1 MKKIFSILLTLIA
14 ALGVFSCQTEK
25 DADGSQYLAG
35 PALEIVSKEVV
46 FAPQGGSGSI
56 VINTR
61 ETLSASADRSWA
73 TVTVAGNRVTVTVD
87 RNESL
92 ESRYATI
99 KLAAGGATAEVQA
112 QQFGINSAHAWDDTY
127 TFPYGGGELDLP
139 YGENGTVWV
148 DVSETNWISALVDEE
163 NHLIHFT
170 VAKSIYNYERV
181 GHVTVTIGD
190 DYTRE
195 LTFIQQ
201 KNPAGLNPGEEEP
214 VEFTV
219 QPAWTPKYIQPTD
232 PNAPVSTVG
241 VDVAEGQSG
250 GRYFIQ
256 VVPQAD
262 FNAAGADEQIF
273 LNRNAATWAAASP
286 RLFRATSTL
295 EIDKLENG
303 SYRVYAI
310 GVNNDNEVNHTYA
323 VATFNVTKVLSP
335 YEKFLGT
342 WSIQRGTFDDVW
354 TIVEKEPGK
363 SYTITGLEGGSQA
376 FLGEYEITA
385 EFDSSDNSFSIKTH
399 PNLGQYTFTNSGE
412 SHTVTMRLTGLVTY
426 NGTPNVTVG
435 GNYTVC
441 KVAITG
447 DGEFTVTAGP
457 DLSLQGAGGTFPLTG
472 MNLNGLESSSAWTFD
487 NGTPYNFPFKA
498 TQLTQGSGS
507 DPGDDPG
514 DDPGNDAYTKWLG
527 TWNVGSGRTVTI
539 APEEQGKSYRVT
551 DSGFG
556 GFEYVTLLDSSTGEM
571 LFCTQLV
578 DEYDIDEY
586 YFIGVDGNSL
596 RYGDEDKDFLLAR
609 GVLSANGSSMTISPV
624 KYMSDGQEVQA
635 SAVTILDYQTE
646 DGNGYDQGWYGLNG
660 IDDLTLPATL
670 TKASSSAL
678 SVARTNYY
686 DMNLNRFVPAARAA
700 APTKSRRI
708 R

>member
-35 PALEIVSKEVV
+35 PALEIISKEVV

-61 ETLSASADRSWA
+61 ETVSASADRSWA
-73 TVTVAGNRVTVTVD
+73 VVTVTGNRVTITVD

-99 KLAAGGATAEVQA
+99 KLAAGGASAEVTA
-112 QQFGINSAHAWDDTY
+112 QQFGINSAYAWDDTY
-127 TFPYGGGELDLP
+127 TFPYGGGTLDLP
-139 YGENGTVWV
+139 YGESGTVWV
-148 DVSETNWISALVDEE
+148 DVSETNWITAQVDEE

-232 PNAPVSTVG
+232 PKDPMSTVG

-256 VVPQAD
+256 VVTQAD

-273 LNRNAATWAAASP
+273 LNRNAATWAATSP
-286 RLFRATSTL
+286 RLFRASSTL
-295 EIDKLENG
+295 EIDKLQNG

-310 GVNNDNEVNHTYA
+310 GVNNDNKVNYTYA

-342 WSIQRGTFDDVW
+342 WSYDRGGIEDIW
-354 TIVEKEPGK
+354 TITEKVPNQ
-363 SYTITGLEGGSQA
+363 SYNVTGIDGNTV
-376 FLGEYEITA
+376 ITA
-385 EFDSSDNSFSIKTH
+385 EAVFNAADGTMTLSAQS
-399 PNLGQYTFTNSGE
+399 NLGENTVNTDAGE
-412 SHTVTMRLTGLVTY
+412 VTGQAGIYGRILY
-426 NGTPNVTVG
+426 NGTEYYVTGSYPIFIATPNADASEATLAPQAVSTNVGDFDIIGFSLYTIVGQSAYAAVTKG
-435 GNYTVC
+435 
-441 KVAITG
+441 
-447 DGEFTVTAGP
+447 
-457 DLSLQGAGGTFPLTG
+457 SLP
-472 MNLNGLESSSAWTFD
+472 
-487 NGTPYNFPFKA
+487 A
-498 TQLTQGSGS
+498 TIKHLTQGSGS

-514 DDPGNDAYTKWLG
+514 DNPGDDPGSDAYSKWIG
-527 TWNVGSGRTVTI
+527 TWNAGSGRTITI
-539 APEEQGKSYRVT
+539 APNEQGKSYLVT

-556 GFEYVTLLDSSTGEM
+556 GFEYVTLLDGSTGEM
-571 LFCTQLV
+571 LFRTQMV

-586 YFIGVDGNSL
+586 YFIGIDGNSL
-596 RYGDEDKDFLLAR
+596 RYGDEDQDYLLAR

-670 TKASSSAL
+670 TKASSSSL
-678 SVARTNYY
+678 SVARANYY
-686 DMNLNRFVPAARAA
+686 DMNLNRFVHATRTA
-700 APTKSRRI
+700 APTKSRKI
-708 R
+708 Q

>member
-35 PALEIVSKEVV
+35 PALEIISKEVV

-61 ETLSASADRSWA
+61 ETVSASADRSWA
-73 TVTVAGNRVTVTVD
+73 VVTVAGNRVTITVD

-99 KLAAGGATAEVQA
+99 KLAAGGASAEVTA
-112 QQFGINSAHAWDDTY
+112 QQFGINSAYAWDDTY
-127 TFPYGGGELDLP
+127 TFPYGGGTLDLP
-139 YGENGTVWV
+139 YGESGTVWV
-148 DVSETNWISALVDEE
+148 DVSETNWITAQVDEE

-181 GHVTVTIGD
+181 AHVTVTIGD

-232 PNAPVSTVG
+232 PKDPMSTVG

-256 VVPQAD
+256 VVTQAD

-286 RLFRATSTL
+286 RLFRASSTL
-295 EIDKLENG
+295 EIDKLQNG

-310 GVNNDNEVNHTYA
+310 GVNNDNKVNYTYA

-342 WSIQRGTFDDVW
+342 WSYDRGGIEDIW
-354 TIVEKEPGK
+354 TITEKVPNQ
-363 SYTITGLEGGSQA
+363 SYNVTGIDGNTV
-376 FLGEYEITA
+376 ITA
-385 EFDSSDNSFSIKTH
+385 EAVFNAADGTMTLSAQS
-399 PNLGQYTFTNSGE
+399 NLGENTVNTDAGE
-412 SHTVTMRLTGLVTY
+412 VTGQAGIYGRILY
-426 NGTPNVTVG
+426 NGTEYYVTGSYPIFIATPNADASEATLAPQAVNTSV
-435 GNYTVC
+435 
-441 KVAITG
+441 
-447 DGEFTVTAGP
+447 GEFDIIGFSLYTIVGQSAYAAVTKG
-457 DLSLQGAGGTFPLTG
+457 SLP
-472 MNLNGLESSSAWTFD
+472 
-487 NGTPYNFPFKA
+487 A
-498 TQLTQGSGS
+498 TIKHLTQGSGS

-514 DDPGNDAYTKWLG
+514 DNPGDDPGSDAYSKWIG
-527 TWNVGSGRTVTI
+527 TWNAGSGRTITI
-539 APEEQGKSYRVT
+539 APNEQGKSYLVT

-556 GFEYVTLLDSSTGEM
+556 GFEYVTLLDGSTGEM
-571 LFCTQLV
+571 LFRTQMV

-586 YFIGVDGNSL
+586 YFIGIDGNSL
-596 RYGDEDKDFLLAR
+596 RYGDEDQDYLLAR

-670 TKASSSAL
+670 TKASSSSL
-678 SVARTNYY
+678 SVARANYY
-686 DMNLNRFVPAARAA
+686 DMNLNRFVHATRTA
-700 APTKSRRI
+700 APTKSRKI
-708 R
+708 Q

>member
-35 PALEIVSKEVV
+35 PALEIISKEVV

-61 ETLSASADRSWA
+61 ETVSASADRSWA
-73 TVTVAGNRVTVTVD
+73 VVTVAGNRVTITVD

-99 KLAAGGATAEVQA
+99 KLAAGGASAEVTA
-112 QQFGINSAHAWDDTY
+112 QQFGINSAYAWDDTY
-127 TFPYGGGELDLP
+127 TFPYGGGTLDLP
-139 YGENGTVWV
+139 YGESGTVWV
-148 DVSETNWISALVDEE
+148 DVSETNWITAQVDEE

-232 PNAPVSTVG
+232 PKDPMSTVG

-256 VVPQAD
+256 VVNQAD

-286 RLFRATSTL
+286 RLFRASSTL
-295 EIDKLENG
+295 EIDKLQNG

-310 GVNNDNEVNHTYA
+310 GVNNDNKVNYTYA

-342 WSIQRGTFDDVW
+342 WSYDRGGIEDIW
-354 TIVEKEPGK
+354 TITEKVPNQ
-363 SYTITGLEGGSQA
+363 SYNVTGIDGNTV
-376 FLGEYEITA
+376 ITA
-385 EFDSSDNSFSIKTH
+385 EAVFNAADGTMTLSAQS
-399 PNLGQYTFTNSGE
+399 NLGENTVNTDAGE
-412 SHTVTMRLTGLVTY
+412 VTGQAGIYGRILY
-426 NGTPNVTVG
+426 NGTEYYVTGSYPIFIATPNADASEATLAPQAVSTNVGDFDIIGFSLYTIVGQSAYAAVTKG
-435 GNYTVC
+435 
-441 KVAITG
+441 
-447 DGEFTVTAGP
+447 
-457 DLSLQGAGGTFPLTG
+457 SLP
-472 MNLNGLESSSAWTFD
+472 
-487 NGTPYNFPFKA
+487 A
-498 TQLTQGSGS
+498 TIKHLTQGSGS

-514 DDPGNDAYTKWLG
+514 DNPGDDPGSDAYSKWIG
-527 TWNVGSGRTVTI
+527 TWNAGSGRTITI
-539 APEEQGKSYRVT
+539 APNEQGKSYLVT

-556 GFEYVTLLDSSTGEM
+556 GFEYVTLLDGSTGEM
-571 LFCTQLV
+571 LFRTQMV

-586 YFIGVDGNSL
+586 YFIGIDGNSL
-596 RYGDEDKDFLLAR
+596 RYGDEDQDYLLAR

-670 TKASSSAL
+670 TKASSSSL
-678 SVARTNYY
+678 SVARANYY
-686 DMNLNRFVPAARAA
+686 DMNLNRFVHATRTA
-700 APTKSRRI
+700 APTKSRKI
-708 R
+708 Q

>member
-1 MKKIFSILLTLIA
+1 MKKIFSIFLTLTA
-14 ALGVFSCQTEK
+14 ALAVFSCQTEK

-61 ETLSASADRSWA
+61 ETVSASADRSWA

-99 KLAAGGATAEVQA
+99 KLAAGGATAEVTA

-148 DVSETNWISALVDEE
+148 DVSETNWVSAQVDEE

-181 GHVTVTIGD
+181 GHVTVTIGE
-190 DYTRE
+190 DYVRE

-201 KNPAGLNPGEEEP
+201 PNPAGLNPGEQEP

-219 QPAWTPKYIQPTD
+219 QPVWTPKYIQPSD
-232 PNAPVSTVG
+232 PNDPVSTVG

-256 VVPQAD
+256 VVSQAD

-273 LNRNAATWAAASP
+273 LNRNAAAWAAASP
-286 RLFRATSTL
+286 RLFRASSTM
-295 EIDKLENG
+295 EIEKLDIG

-310 GVNNDNEVNHTYA
+310 GVNNDNEVNYTYA

-342 WSIQRGTFDDVW
+342 WSYNRGGEEDIW
-354 TIVEKEPGK
+354 TITEKVPNQ
-363 SYTITGLEGGSQA
+363 SYNITG
-376 FLGEYEITA
+376 I
-385 EFDSSDNSFSIKTH
+385 D
-399 PNLGQYTFTNSGE
+399 
-412 SHTVTMRLTGLVTY
+412 
-426 NGTPNVTVG
+426 
-435 GNYTVC
+435 GNT
-441 KVAITG
+441 
-447 DGEFTVTAGP
+447 TVTAEAVFNADGTMTLRAQANLGENTVNTDAGQVTGDAAIYGRILYNGSEYYVSGTYP
-457 DLSLQGAGGTFPLTG
+457 IFIATLNADASEAALAPQTVSTNVGDFDLIGFSLYTIVGQ
-472 MNLNGLESSSAWTFD
+472 SAYAVITK
-487 NGTPYNFPFKA
+487 GSLPA
-498 TQLTQGSGS
+498 TIKHLTQGSGT

-514 DDPGNDAYTKWLG
+514 DNPDPGTGAYGKWIG
-527 TWNVGSGRTVTI
+527 TWTIGADSFTLSQKVANSSYVMNGFGDFDVEVGFDPSTGGIRFFGQQLDEDDDYTYVFAGLDDADYFETGDANNGNLLATASLSSDGKTASIVTHEYDAVYSGQTWHEVIVQVTI
-539 APEEQGKSYRVT
+539 WGLPT
-551 DSGFG
+551 DPNDQ
-556 GFEYVTLLDSSTGEM
+556 YVYTFNNIPKVDIPSTM
-571 LFCTQLV
+571 
-578 DEYDIDEY
+578 
-586 YFIGVDGNSL
+586 
-596 RYGDEDKDFLLAR
+596 
-609 GVLSANGSSMTISPV
+609 
-624 KYMSDGQEVQA
+624 
-635 SAVTILDYQTE
+635 
-646 DGNGYDQGWYGLNG
+646 
-660 IDDLTLPATL
+660 
-670 TKASSSAL
+670 TKASGASVTAVRSAGYDL
-678 SVARTNYY
+678 S
-686 DMNLNRFVPAARAA
+686 LNAFFPITTTYVDGPAVPYKR
-700 APTKSRRI
+700 K
-708 R
+708 

>member
-1 MKKIFSILLTLIA
+1 MKRIFSILLTLIA

-35 PALEIVSKEVV
+35 PALEIISKEVV

-61 ETLSASADRSWA
+61 ETVSASADRSWA
-73 TVTVAGNRVTVTVD
+73 VVTVAGNRVTVTVD

-99 KLAAGGATAEVQA
+99 KLAAGGASAEVTA

-127 TFPYGGGELDLP
+127 TFPFGGGELDLP

-148 DVSETNWISALVDEE
+148 YVSETNWITAQVDEE

-232 PNAPVSTVG
+232 PKDPMSTVG

-256 VVPQAD
+256 VVNQAD

-286 RLFRATSTL
+286 RLFRASSTL
-295 EIDKLENG
+295 EIDKLQNG

-342 WSIQRGTFDDVW
+342 WSYDRGGIEDIW
-354 TIVEKEPGK
+354 TITEKVPNQ
-363 SYTITGLEGGSQA
+363 SYNVTGIDGNTV
-376 FLGEYEITA
+376 ITA
-385 EFDSSDNSFSIKTH
+385 EAVFNAADGTMTLSAQS
-399 PNLGQYTFTNSGE
+399 NLGENTVNTDAGE
-412 SHTVTMRLTGLVTY
+412 VTGQAGIYGRILY
-426 NGTPNVTVG
+426 NGTEYYVTGSYPIFIATPNADASEATLAPQAVSTNVGDFDIIGFSLYTIVGQSAYAAVTKG
-435 GNYTVC
+435 
-441 KVAITG
+441 
-447 DGEFTVTAGP
+447 
-457 DLSLQGAGGTFPLTG
+457 SLP
-472 MNLNGLESSSAWTFD
+472 
-487 NGTPYNFPFKA
+487 A
-498 TQLTQGSGS
+498 TIKHLTQGSGS

-514 DDPGNDAYTKWLG
+514 DNPGDDPGSDAYSKWIG
-527 TWNVGSGRTVTI
+527 TWNAGSGRTITI
-539 APEEQGKSYRVT
+539 APNEQGKSYLVT

-571 LFCTQLV
+571 LFRTQMV

-586 YFIGVDGNSL
+586 YFIGIDGNSL
-596 RYGDEDKDFLLAR
+596 RYGDEDQDYLLAR
-609 GVLSANGSSMTISPV
+609 GALSANGSSMTISPV

-635 SAVTILDYQTE
+635 STVTILDYQTE

-670 TKASSSAL
+670 TKASSSSL
-678 SVARTNYY
+678 SVARANYY
-686 DMNLNRFVPAARAA
+686 DMNLNRFVHATRAA
-700 APTKSRRI
+700 APTKSRKI
-708 R
+708 Q

>member
-35 PALEIVSKEVV
+35 PALEIISKEVV

-61 ETLSASADRSWA
+61 ETVSASADRSWA
-73 TVTVAGNRVTVTVD
+73 VVTVTGNRVTITVD

-99 KLAAGGATAEVQA
+99 KLAAGGASAEVTA
-112 QQFGINSAHAWDDTY
+112 QQFGINSAYAWDDTY
-127 TFPYGGGELDLP
+127 TFPYGGGTLDLP
-139 YGENGTVWV
+139 YGESGTVWV
-148 DVSETNWISALVDEE
+148 DVSETNWITAQVDEE

-232 PNAPVSTVG
+232 PKDPMSTVG

-256 VVPQAD
+256 VVTQAD

-273 LNRNAATWAAASP
+273 LNRNAATWAATSP
-286 RLFRATSTL
+286 RLFRASSTL
-295 EIDKLENG
+295 EIDKLQNG

-310 GVNNDNEVNHTYA
+310 GVNNDNKVNYTYA

-342 WSIQRGTFDDVW
+342 WSYDRGGIEDIW
-354 TIVEKEPGK
+354 TITEKVPNQ
-363 SYTITGLEGGSQA
+363 SYNVTGIDGNTV
-376 FLGEYEITA
+376 ITA
-385 EFDSSDNSFSIKTH
+385 EAVFNAADGTMTLSAQS
-399 PNLGQYTFTNSGE
+399 NLGENTVNTDAGE
-412 SHTVTMRLTGLVTY
+412 VTGQAGIYGRILY
-426 NGTPNVTVG
+426 NGTEYYVTGSYPIFSATPNADASEATLAPQAVSTNVGDFDIIGFSLYTIVGQSAYAAVTKG
-435 GNYTVC
+435 
-441 KVAITG
+441 
-447 DGEFTVTAGP
+447 
-457 DLSLQGAGGTFPLTG
+457 SLP
-472 MNLNGLESSSAWTFD
+472 
-487 NGTPYNFPFKA
+487 A
-498 TQLTQGSGS
+498 TIKHLTQGSGS

-514 DDPGNDAYTKWLG
+514 DNPGDDPGSDAYSKWIG
-527 TWNVGSGRTVTI
+527 TWNAGSGRTITI
-539 APEEQGKSYRVT
+539 APNEQGKSYLVT

-556 GFEYVTLLDSSTGEM
+556 GFEYVTLLDGSTGEM
-571 LFCTQLV
+571 LFRTQMV

-586 YFIGVDGNSL
+586 YFIGIDGNSL
-596 RYGDEDKDFLLAR
+596 RYGDEDQDYLLAR

-670 TKASSSAL
+670 TKASSSSL
-678 SVARTNYY
+678 SVARANYY
-686 DMNLNRFVPAARAA
+686 DMNLNRFVHATRTA
-700 APTKSRRI
+700 APTKSRKI
-708 R
+708 Q

>member
-35 PALEIVSKEVV
+35 PALEIISKEVV

-61 ETLSASADRSWA
+61 ETVSASADRSWA
-73 TVTVAGNRVTVTVD
+73 VVTVAGNRVTITVD

-127 TFPYGGGELDLP
+127 TFPYGGGTLDLP
-139 YGENGTVWV
+139 YGESGTVWV
-148 DVSETNWISALVDEE
+148 DVSETNWITAQVDEE

-181 GHVTVTIGD
+181 AHVTVTIGD

-232 PNAPVSTVG
+232 PKDPMSTVG

-256 VVPQAD
+256 VVTQAD

-286 RLFRATSTL
+286 RLFRASSTL
-295 EIDKLENG
+295 EIDKLQNG

-310 GVNNDNEVNHTYA
+310 GVNNDNKVNYTYA

-342 WSIQRGTFDDVW
+342 WSYDRGGIEDIW
-354 TIVEKEPGK
+354 TITEKVPNQ
-363 SYTITGLEGGSQA
+363 SYNVTGIDGNTV
-376 FLGEYEITA
+376 ITA
-385 EFDSSDNSFSIKTH
+385 EAVFNAADGTMTLSAQS
-399 PNLGQYTFTNSGE
+399 NLGENTVNTDAGEVTGQAASEATLAPQAVSTNVGDFDIIGFSLYTIVGQSAYAA
-412 SHTVTMRLTGLVTY
+412 VTKG
-426 NGTPNVTVG
+426 
-435 GNYTVC
+435 
-441 KVAITG
+441 
-447 DGEFTVTAGP
+447 
-457 DLSLQGAGGTFPLTG
+457 SLP
-472 MNLNGLESSSAWTFD
+472 
-487 NGTPYNFPFKA
+487 A
-498 TQLTQGSGS
+498 TIKHLTQGSGS

-514 DDPGNDAYTKWLG
+514 DNPGDDPGSDAYSKWIG
-527 TWNVGSGRTVTI
+527 TWNAGSGRTITI
-539 APEEQGKSYRVT
+539 APNEQGKSYLVT

-556 GFEYVTLLDSSTGEM
+556 GFEYVTLLDGSTGEM
-571 LFCTQLV
+571 LFRTQMV

-586 YFIGVDGNSL
+586 YFIGIDGNSL
-596 RYGDEDKDFLLAR
+596 RYGDEDQDYLLAR

-670 TKASSSAL
+670 TKASSSSL
-678 SVARTNYY
+678 SVARANYY

-708 R
+708 Q

>member
-1 MKKIFSILLTLIA
+1 MKRIFSILLTLIA

-35 PALEIVSKEVV
+35 PALEIISKEVV

-61 ETLSASADRSWA
+61 ETVSASADRSWA
-73 TVTVAGNRVTVTVD
+73 VVTVAGNRVTITVD

-99 KLAAGGATAEVQA
+99 KLAAGGASAEVTA
-112 QQFGINSAHAWDDTY
+112 QQFGINSAYAWDDTY
-127 TFPYGGGELDLP
+127 TFPYGGGTLDLP
-139 YGENGTVWV
+139 YGESGTVWV
-148 DVSETNWISALVDEE
+148 DVSETNWITAQVDEE

-181 GHVTVTIGD
+181 AHVTVTIGD

-232 PNAPVSTVG
+232 PKDPMSTVG

-256 VVPQAD
+256 VVTQAD

-286 RLFRATSTL
+286 RLFRASSTL
-295 EIDKLENG
+295 EIDKLQNG

-310 GVNNDNEVNHTYA
+310 GVNNDNKVNYTYA

-342 WSIQRGTFDDVW
+342 WSYDRGGIEDIW
-354 TIVEKEPGK
+354 TITEKVPNQ
-363 SYTITGLEGGSQA
+363 SYNVTGIDGNTV
-376 FLGEYEITA
+376 ITA
-385 EFDSSDNSFSIKTH
+385 EAVFNAADGTMTLSAQS
-399 PNLGQYTFTNSGE
+399 NLGENTVNTDAGE
-412 SHTVTMRLTGLVTY
+412 VTGQAGIYGRILY
-426 NGTPNVTVG
+426 NGTEYYVTGSYPIFIATPNADASEATLAPQAVSTNVGDFDIIGFSLYTIVGQSAYAAVTKG
-435 GNYTVC
+435 
-441 KVAITG
+441 
-447 DGEFTVTAGP
+447 
-457 DLSLQGAGGTFPLTG
+457 SLP
-472 MNLNGLESSSAWTFD
+472 
-487 NGTPYNFPFKA
+487 A
-498 TQLTQGSGS
+498 TIKHLTQGSGS

-514 DDPGNDAYTKWLG
+514 DNPGDDPGSDAYSKWIG
-527 TWNVGSGRTVTI
+527 TWNAGSGRTITI
-539 APEEQGKSYRVT
+539 APGEQGKSYLVT

-586 YFIGVDGNSL
+586 YFIGIDGNSL
-596 RYGDEDKDFLLAR
+596 RYGDEDQDYLLAR

-624 KYMSDGQEVQA
+624 KYMSDGKEVQA

-670 TKASSSAL
+670 TKASSSSL
-678 SVARTNYY
+678 SVARANYY
-686 DMNLNRFVPAARAA
+686 DMNLNRFVHATRAA
-700 APTKSRRI
+700 APTKSRKI
-708 R
+708 Q

>member
-35 PALEIVSKEVV
+35 PALEIISKEVV

-61 ETLSASADRSWA
+61 ETVSASADRSWA
-73 TVTVAGNRVTVTVD
+73 VVTVAGNRVTITVD

-99 KLAAGGATAEVQA
+99 KLAAGGASAEVTA
-112 QQFGINSAHAWDDTY
+112 QQFGINSAYAWDDTY
-127 TFPYGGGELDLP
+127 TFPYGGGTLDLP
-139 YGENGTVWV
+139 YGESGTVWV
-148 DVSETNWISALVDEE
+148 DVSETNWITAQVDEE

-232 PNAPVSTVG
+232 PKDPMSTVG

-256 VVPQAD
+256 VVTQAD

-286 RLFRATSTL
+286 RLFRASSTL
-295 EIDKLENG
+295 EIDKLQNG

-310 GVNNDNEVNHTYA
+310 GVNNDNKVNYTYA

-342 WSIQRGTFDDVW
+342 WSYDRGGIEDIW
-354 TIVEKEPGK
+354 TITEKVPNQ
-363 SYTITGLEGGSQA
+363 SYNVTGIDGNTV
-376 FLGEYEITA
+376 ITA
-385 EFDSSDNSFSIKTH
+385 EAVFNAADGTMTLSAQS
-399 PNLGQYTFTNSGE
+399 NLGENTVNTDAGE
-412 SHTVTMRLTGLVTY
+412 VTGQAGIYGRILY
-426 NGTPNVTVG
+426 NGTEYYVTGSYPIFIATPNADASEATLAPQAVSTNVGDFDIIGFSLYTIVGQSAYAAVTKG
-435 GNYTVC
+435 
-441 KVAITG
+441 
-447 DGEFTVTAGP
+447 
-457 DLSLQGAGGTFPLTG
+457 SLP
-472 MNLNGLESSSAWTFD
+472 
-487 NGTPYNFPFKA
+487 A
-498 TQLTQGSGS
+498 TIKHLTQGSGS

-514 DDPGNDAYTKWLG
+514 DNPGDDPGSDAYSKWIG
-527 TWNVGSGRTVTI
+527 TWNAGSGRTITI
-539 APEEQGKSYRVT
+539 APNEQGKSYLVT

-571 LFCTQLV
+571 LFCTQMV

-586 YFIGVDGNSL
+586 YFIGIDGNSL
-596 RYGDEDKDFLLAR
+596 RYGDEDQDYLLAR

-670 TKASSSAL
+670 TKASSSSL
-678 SVARTNYY
+678 SVARANYY
-686 DMNLNRFVPAARAA
+686 DMNLNRFVHATRTA
-700 APTKSRRI
+700 APTKSRKI
-708 R
+708 Q

>member
-127 TFPYGGGELDLP
+127 TFPFGGGELDLP

-286 RLFRATSTL
+286 RLFRASSTL
-295 EIDKLENG
+295 EIDKLQNG

-310 GVNNDNEVNHTYA
+310 GVNNDNKVNYTYA

-342 WSIQRGTFDDVW
+342 WSYDRGGIEDIW
-354 TIVEKEPGK
+354 TITEKVPNQ
-363 SYTITGLEGGSQA
+363 SYNVTGIDGNTV
-376 FLGEYEITA
+376 ITA
-385 EFDSSDNSFSIKTH
+385 EAVFNAADGTMTLSAQS
-399 PNLGQYTFTNSGE
+399 NLGENTVNTDAGE
-412 SHTVTMRLTGLVTY
+412 VTGQAGIYGRILY
-426 NGTPNVTVG
+426 NGTEYYVTGSYPIFIATPNADASEATLAPQAVSTNVGDFDIIGFSLYTIVGQSAYAAVTKG
-435 GNYTVC
+435 
-441 KVAITG
+441 
-447 DGEFTVTAGP
+447 
-457 DLSLQGAGGTFPLTG
+457 SLP
-472 MNLNGLESSSAWTFD
+472 
-487 NGTPYNFPFKA
+487 A
-498 TQLTQGSGS
+498 TIKHLTQGSGS

-514 DDPGNDAYTKWLG
+514 DNPGDDPGSDAYSKWIG
-527 TWNVGSGRTVTI
+527 TWNAGSGRTITI
-539 APEEQGKSYRVT
+539 APNEQGKSYLVT

-556 GFEYVTLLDSSTGEM
+556 GFEYVTLLDGSTGEM
-571 LFCTQLV
+571 LFRTQMV

-586 YFIGVDGNSL
+586 YFIGIDGNSL
-596 RYGDEDKDFLLAR
+596 RYGDEDQDYLLAR

-670 TKASSSAL
+670 TKASSSSL
-678 SVARTNYY
+678 SVARANYY
-686 DMNLNRFVPAARAA
+686 DMNLNRFVHATRTA
-700 APTKSRRI
+700 APTKSRKI
-708 R
+708 Q

>member
-35 PALEIVSKEVV
+35 PALEIISKEVV

-61 ETLSASADRSWA
+61 ETVSASADRSWA
-73 TVTVAGNRVTVTVD
+73 VVTVTGNRVTITVD

-99 KLAAGGATAEVQA
+99 KLAAGGASAEVTA
-112 QQFGINSAHAWDDTY
+112 QQFGINSAYAWDDTY
-127 TFPYGGGELDLP
+127 TFPYGGGTLDLP
-139 YGENGTVWV
+139 YGESGTVWV
-148 DVSETNWISALVDEE
+148 DVSETNWITAQVDEE

-214 VEFTV
+214 VVFTV

-232 PNAPVSTVG
+232 PKDPMSTVG

-256 VVPQAD
+256 VVTQAD

-273 LNRNAATWAAASP
+273 LNRNAATWAATSP
-286 RLFRATSTL
+286 RLFRASSTL
-295 EIDKLENG
+295 EIDKLQNG

-310 GVNNDNEVNHTYA
+310 GVNNDNKVNYTYA

-342 WSIQRGTFDDVW
+342 WSYDRGGIEDIW
-354 TIVEKEPGK
+354 TITEKVPNQ
-363 SYTITGLEGGSQA
+363 SYNVTGIDGNTV
-376 FLGEYEITA
+376 ITA
-385 EFDSSDNSFSIKTH
+385 EAVFNAADGTMTLSAQS
-399 PNLGQYTFTNSGE
+399 NLGENTVNTDAGE
-412 SHTVTMRLTGLVTY
+412 VTGQAGIYGRILY
-426 NGTPNVTVG
+426 NGTEYYVTGSYPIFIATPNADASEATLAPQAVSTNVGDFDIIGFSLYTIVGQSAYAAVTKG
-435 GNYTVC
+435 
-441 KVAITG
+441 
-447 DGEFTVTAGP
+447 
-457 DLSLQGAGGTFPLTG
+457 SLP
-472 MNLNGLESSSAWTFD
+472 
-487 NGTPYNFPFKA
+487 A
-498 TQLTQGSGS
+498 TIKHLTQGSGS

-514 DDPGNDAYTKWLG
+514 DNPGDDPGSDAYSKWIG
-527 TWNVGSGRTVTI
+527 TWNAGSGRTITI
-539 APEEQGKSYRVT
+539 APNEQGKSYLVT

-556 GFEYVTLLDSSTGEM
+556 GFEYVTLLDGSTGEM
-571 LFCTQLV
+571 LFRTQMV

-586 YFIGVDGNSL
+586 YFIGIDGNSL
-596 RYGDEDKDFLLAR
+596 RYGDEDQDYLLAR

-670 TKASSSAL
+670 TKASSSSL
-678 SVARTNYY
+678 SVARANYY
-686 DMNLNRFVPAARAA
+686 DMNLNRFVHATRTA
-700 APTKSRRI
+700 APTKSRKI
-708 R
+708 Q

>member
-35 PALEIVSKEVV
+35 PALEIISKEVV

-61 ETLSASADRSWA
+61 ETVSASADRSWA
-73 TVTVAGNRVTVTVD
+73 VVTVAGNRVTITVD

-99 KLAAGGATAEVQA
+99 KLAAGGASAEVTA
-112 QQFGINSAHAWDDTY
+112 QQFGINSAYAWDDTY
-127 TFPYGGGELDLP
+127 TFPYGGGTLDLP
-139 YGENGTVWV
+139 YGESGTVWV
-148 DVSETNWISALVDEE
+148 DVSETNWITAQVDEE

-181 GHVTVTIGD
+181 GHVTVTVGD

-232 PNAPVSTVG
+232 PKDPMSTVG

-256 VVPQAD
+256 VVTQAD
-262 FNAAGADEQIF
+262 FNATGADEQIF

-286 RLFRATSTL
+286 RLFRASSTL
-295 EIDKLENG
+295 EIDKLQNG

-310 GVNNDNEVNHTYA
+310 GVNNDNKVNYTYA

-342 WSIQRGTFDDVW
+342 WSYDRGGIEDIW
-354 TIVEKEPGK
+354 TITEKVPNQ
-363 SYTITGLEGGSQA
+363 SYNVTGIDGNTV
-376 FLGEYEITA
+376 ITA
-385 EFDSSDNSFSIKTH
+385 EAVFNAADGTMTLSAQS
-399 PNLGQYTFTNSGE
+399 NLGENTVNTDAGE
-412 SHTVTMRLTGLVTY
+412 VTGQAGIYGRILY
-426 NGTPNVTVG
+426 NGTEYYVTGSYPIFIATPNADASEATLAPQAVSTNVGDFDIIGFSLYTIVGQSAYAAVTKG
-435 GNYTVC
+435 
-441 KVAITG
+441 
-447 DGEFTVTAGP
+447 
-457 DLSLQGAGGTFPLTG
+457 SLP
-472 MNLNGLESSSAWTFD
+472 
-487 NGTPYNFPFKA
+487 A
-498 TQLTQGSGS
+498 TIKHLTQGSGS

-514 DDPGNDAYTKWLG
+514 DNPGDDPGSDAYSKWIG
-527 TWNVGSGRTVTI
+527 TWNAGSGRTITI
-539 APEEQGKSYRVT
+539 APNEQGKSYLVT

-556 GFEYVTLLDSSTGEM
+556 GFEYVTLLDGSTGEM
-571 LFCTQLV
+571 LFRTQMV

-586 YFIGVDGNSL
+586 YFIGIDGNSL
-596 RYGDEDKDFLLAR
+596 RYGDEDQDYLLAR

-670 TKASSSAL
+670 TKASSSSL
-678 SVARTNYY
+678 SVARANYY
-686 DMNLNRFVPAARAA
+686 DMNLNRFVHATRTA
-700 APTKSRRI
+700 APTKSRKI
-708 R
+708 Q

>member
-1 MKKIFSILLTLIA
+1 MKRIFSILLTLIA

-35 PALEIVSKEVV
+35 PALEIISKEVV

-61 ETLSASADRSWA
+61 ETVSASADRSWA
-73 TVTVAGNRVTVTVD
+73 VVTVAGNRVTITVD

-99 KLAAGGATAEVQA
+99 KLAAGGASAEVTA
-112 QQFGINSAHAWDDTY
+112 QQFGINSAYAWDDTY
-127 TFPYGGGELDLP
+127 TFPYGGGTLDLP
-139 YGENGTVWV
+139 YGESGTVWV
-148 DVSETNWISALVDEE
+148 DVSETNWITAQVDEE

-181 GHVTVTIGD
+181 AHVTVTIGD

-232 PNAPVSTVG
+232 PKDPMSTVG

-256 VVPQAD
+256 VVTQAD

-286 RLFRATSTL
+286 RLFRASSTL
-295 EIDKLENG
+295 EIDKLQNG

-310 GVNNDNEVNHTYA
+310 GVNNDNKVNYTYA

-342 WSIQRGTFDDVW
+342 WSYDRGGIEDIW
-354 TIVEKEPGK
+354 TITEKVPNQ
-363 SYTITGLEGGSQA
+363 SYNVTGIDGNTV
-376 FLGEYEITA
+376 ITA
-385 EFDSSDNSFSIKTH
+385 EAVFNAADGTMTLSAQS
-399 PNLGQYTFTNSGE
+399 NLGENTVNTDAGE
-412 SHTVTMRLTGLVTY
+412 VTGQAGIYGRILY
-426 NGTPNVTVG
+426 NGTEYYVTGSYPIFIATPNADASEATLAPQAVSTNVGDFDIIGFSLYTIVGQSAYAAVTKG
-435 GNYTVC
+435 
-441 KVAITG
+441 
-447 DGEFTVTAGP
+447 
-457 DLSLQGAGGTFPLTG
+457 SLP
-472 MNLNGLESSSAWTFD
+472 
-487 NGTPYNFPFKA
+487 A
-498 TQLTQGSGS
+498 TIKHLTQGSGS

-514 DDPGNDAYTKWLG
+514 DNPGDDPGSDAYSKWIG
-527 TWNVGSGRTVTI
+527 TWNAGSGRTITI
-539 APEEQGKSYRVT
+539 APNEQGKSYLVT

-556 GFEYVTLLDSSTGEM
+556 GFEYVTLLDGSTGEM
-571 LFCTQLV
+571 LFRTQMV

-586 YFIGVDGNSL
+586 YFIGIDGNSL
-596 RYGDEDKDFLLAR
+596 RYGDEDQDYLLAR

-670 TKASSSAL
+670 TKASSSSL
-678 SVARTNYY
+678 SVARANYY
-686 DMNLNRFVPAARAA
+686 DMNLNRFVHATRTA
-700 APTKSRRI
+700 APTKSRKI
-708 R
+708 Q

>member
-1 MKKIFSILLTLIA
+1 MKRIFSILLTLIA

-35 PALEIVSKEVV
+35 PALEIISKEVV

-61 ETLSASADRSWA
+61 ETVSASADRSWA
-73 TVTVAGNRVTVTVD
+73 VVTVAGNRVTITVD

-99 KLAAGGATAEVQA
+99 KLAAGGASAEVTA
-112 QQFGINSAHAWDDTY
+112 QQFGINSAYAWDDTY
-127 TFPYGGGELDLP
+127 TFPYGGGTLDLP
-139 YGENGTVWV
+139 YGESGTVWV
-148 DVSETNWISALVDEE
+148 DVSETNWITAQVDEE

-181 GHVTVTIGD
+181 AHVTVTIGD

-232 PNAPVSTVG
+232 PKDPMSTVG

-256 VVPQAD
+256 VVNQAD

-286 RLFRATSTL
+286 RLFRASSTL
-295 EIDKLENG
+295 EIDKLQNG

-310 GVNNDNEVNHTYA
+310 GVNNDNKVNYTYA

-342 WSIQRGTFDDVW
+342 WSYDRGGIEDIW
-354 TIVEKEPGK
+354 TITEKVPNQ
-363 SYTITGLEGGSQA
+363 SYNVTGIDGNTV
-376 FLGEYEITA
+376 ITA
-385 EFDSSDNSFSIKTH
+385 EAVFNAADGTMTLSAQS
-399 PNLGQYTFTNSGE
+399 NLGENTVNTDAGE
-412 SHTVTMRLTGLVTY
+412 VTGQAGIYGRILY
-426 NGTPNVTVG
+426 NGTEYYVTGSYPIFIATPNADASEATLAPQAVSTNVGDFDIIGFSLYTIVGQSAYAAVTKG
-435 GNYTVC
+435 
-441 KVAITG
+441 
-447 DGEFTVTAGP
+447 
-457 DLSLQGAGGTFPLTG
+457 SLP
-472 MNLNGLESSSAWTFD
+472 
-487 NGTPYNFPFKA
+487 A
-498 TQLTQGSGS
+498 TIKHLTQGSGS

-514 DDPGNDAYTKWLG
+514 DNPGDDPGSDAYSKWIG
-527 TWNVGSGRTVTI
+527 TWNAGSGRTITI
-539 APEEQGKSYRVT
+539 APNEQGKSYLVT

-556 GFEYVTLLDSSTGEM
+556 GFEYVTLLDGSTGEM
-571 LFCTQLV
+571 LFRTQMV

-586 YFIGVDGNSL
+586 YFIGIDGNSL
-596 RYGDEDKDFLLAR
+596 RYGDEDQDYLLAR

-670 TKASSSAL
+670 TKASSSSL
-678 SVARTNYY
+678 SVARANYY
-686 DMNLNRFVPAARAA
+686 DMNLNRFVHATRTA
-700 APTKSRRI
+700 APTKSRKI
-708 R
+708 Q

>member
-1 MKKIFSILLTLIA
+1 MKRIFSILLTLIA

-35 PALEIVSKEVV
+35 PALEIISKEVV

-61 ETLSASADRSWA
+61 ETVSASADRSWA
-73 TVTVAGNRVTVTVD
+73 VVTVAGNRVTVTVD

-99 KLAAGGATAEVQA
+99 KLAAGGASAEVTA

-127 TFPYGGGELDLP
+127 TFPYGGGTLDLP
-139 YGENGTVWV
+139 YGESGTVWV
-148 DVSETNWISALVDEE
+148 DVSETNWITAQVDEE

-232 PNAPVSTVG
+232 PKDPMSTVG

-256 VVPQAD
+256 VVNQAD

-286 RLFRATSTL
+286 RLFRASSTL
-295 EIDKLENG
+295 EIDKLQNG

-342 WSIQRGTFDDVW
+342 WSYDRGGIEDIW
-354 TIVEKEPGK
+354 TITEKVPNQ
-363 SYTITGLEGGSQA
+363 SYNVTGIDGNTV
-376 FLGEYEITA
+376 ITA
-385 EFDSSDNSFSIKTH
+385 EAVFNAADGTMTLSAQS
-399 PNLGQYTFTNSGE
+399 NLGENTVNTDAGE
-412 SHTVTMRLTGLVTY
+412 VTGQAGIYGRILY
-426 NGTPNVTVG
+426 NGTEYYVTGSYPIFIATPNADASEATLAPQAVSTNVGDFDIIGFSLYTIVGQSAYAAVTKG
-435 GNYTVC
+435 
-441 KVAITG
+441 
-447 DGEFTVTAGP
+447 
-457 DLSLQGAGGTFPLTG
+457 SLP
-472 MNLNGLESSSAWTFD
+472 
-487 NGTPYNFPFKA
+487 A
-498 TQLTQGSGS
+498 TIKHLTQGSGS

-514 DDPGNDAYTKWLG
+514 DNPGDDPGSDAYSKWIG
-527 TWNVGSGRTVTI
+527 TWNAGSGRTITI
-539 APEEQGKSYRVT
+539 APNEQGKSYLVT

-571 LFCTQLV
+571 LFRTQMV

-586 YFIGVDGNSL
+586 YFIGIDGNSL
-596 RYGDEDKDFLLAR
+596 RYGDEDQDYLLAR
-609 GVLSANGSSMTISPV
+609 GALSANGSSMTISPV

-635 SAVTILDYQTE
+635 STVTILDYQTE

-670 TKASSSAL
+670 TKASSSSL
-678 SVARTNYY
+678 SVARANYY
-686 DMNLNRFVPAARAA
+686 DMNLNRFVHATRAA
-700 APTKSRRI
+700 APTKSRKI
-708 R
+708 Q

>member
-35 PALEIVSKEVV
+35 PALEIISKEVV

-61 ETLSASADRSWA
+61 ETVAASADRSWA
-73 TVTVAGNRVTVTVD
+73 VVTVAGNRVTITVD

-99 KLAAGGATAEVQA
+99 KLAAGGASAEVTA
-112 QQFGINSAHAWDDTY
+112 QQFGINSAYAWDDTY
-127 TFPYGGGELDLP
+127 TFPYGGGTLDLP
-139 YGENGTVWV
+139 YGESGTVWV
-148 DVSETNWISALVDEE
+148 DVSETNWITAQVDEE

-232 PNAPVSTVG
+232 PKDPMSTVG

-256 VVPQAD
+256 VVNQAD

-286 RLFRATSTL
+286 RLFRASSTL
-295 EIDKLENG
+295 EIDKLQNG

-310 GVNNDNEVNHTYA
+310 GVNNDNKVNYTYA

-342 WSIQRGTFDDVW
+342 WSYDRGGIEDIW
-354 TIVEKEPGK
+354 TITEKVPNQ
-363 SYTITGLEGGSQA
+363 SYNVTGIDGNTV
-376 FLGEYEITA
+376 ITA
-385 EFDSSDNSFSIKTH
+385 EAVFNAADGTMTLSAQS
-399 PNLGQYTFTNSGE
+399 NLGENTVNTDAGE
-412 SHTVTMRLTGLVTY
+412 VTGQAGIYGRILY
-426 NGTPNVTVG
+426 NGTEYYVTGSYPIFIATPNADASEATLAPQAVSTNVGDFDIIGFSLYTIVGQSAYAAVTKG
-435 GNYTVC
+435 
-441 KVAITG
+441 
-447 DGEFTVTAGP
+447 
-457 DLSLQGAGGTFPLTG
+457 SLP
-472 MNLNGLESSSAWTFD
+472 
-487 NGTPYNFPFKA
+487 A
-498 TQLTQGSGS
+498 TIKHLTQGSGS

-514 DDPGNDAYTKWLG
+514 DNPGDDPGSDAYSKWIG
-527 TWNVGSGRTVTI
+527 TWNAGSGRTITI
-539 APEEQGKSYRVT
+539 APNEQGKSYLVT

-609 GVLSANGSSMTISPV
+609 GVLSANGSSITISPV

-670 TKASSSAL
+670 TKASSSSL
-678 SVARTNYY
+678 SVARANYY

-708 R
+708 Q

>member
-1 MKKIFSILLTLIA
+1 MKRIFSILLTLIA

-35 PALEIVSKEVV
+35 PALEIISKEVV

-61 ETLSASADRSWA
+61 ETVSASADRSWA
-73 TVTVAGNRVTVTVD
+73 VVTVAGNRVTVTVD

-99 KLAAGGATAEVQA
+99 KLAAGGASAEVTA

-127 TFPYGGGELDLP
+127 TFPFGGGELDLP

-148 DVSETNWISALVDEE
+148 DVSETNWITAQVDEE

-232 PNAPVSTVG
+232 PKDPMSTVG

-256 VVPQAD
+256 VVNQAD

-286 RLFRATSTL
+286 RLFRASSTL
-295 EIDKLENG
+295 EIDKLQNG

-342 WSIQRGTFDDVW
+342 WSYDRGGIEDIW
-354 TIVEKEPGK
+354 TITEKVPNQ
-363 SYTITGLEGGSQA
+363 SYNVTGIDGNTV
-376 FLGEYEITA
+376 ITA
-385 EFDSSDNSFSIKTH
+385 EAVFNAADGTMTLSAQS
-399 PNLGQYTFTNSGE
+399 NLGENTVNTDAGE
-412 SHTVTMRLTGLVTY
+412 VTGQAGIYGRILY
-426 NGTPNVTVG
+426 NGTEYYVTGSYPIFIATPNADASEATLAPQAVSTNVGDFDIIGFSLYTIVGQSAYAAVTKG
-435 GNYTVC
+435 
-441 KVAITG
+441 
-447 DGEFTVTAGP
+447 
-457 DLSLQGAGGTFPLTG
+457 SLP
-472 MNLNGLESSSAWTFD
+472 
-487 NGTPYNFPFKA
+487 A
-498 TQLTQGSGS
+498 TIKHLTQGSGS

-514 DDPGNDAYTKWLG
+514 DNPGDDPGSDAYSKWIG
-527 TWNVGSGRTVTI
+527 TWNAGSGRTITI
-539 APEEQGKSYRVT
+539 APNEQGKSYLVT

-571 LFCTQLV
+571 LFRTQMV

-586 YFIGVDGNSL
+586 YFIGIDGNSL
-596 RYGDEDKDFLLAR
+596 RYGDEDQDYLLAR
-609 GVLSANGSSMTISPV
+609 GALSANGSSMTISPV

-635 SAVTILDYQTE
+635 STVTILDYQTE

-670 TKASSSAL
+670 TKASSSSL
-678 SVARTNYY
+678 SVARANYY
-686 DMNLNRFVPAARAA
+686 DMNLNRFVHATRAA
-700 APTKSRRI
+700 APTKSRKI
-708 R
+708 Q

>member
-35 PALEIVSKEVV
+35 PALEIISKEVV

-61 ETLSASADRSWA
+61 ETVSASADRSWA
-73 TVTVAGNRVTVTVD
+73 VVTVAGNRVTITVD

-99 KLAAGGATAEVQA
+99 KLAAGGASAEVTA
-112 QQFGINSAHAWDDTY
+112 QQFGINSAYAWDDTY
-127 TFPYGGGELDLP
+127 TFPYGGGTLDLP
-139 YGENGTVWV
+139 YGESGTVWV
-148 DVSETNWISALVDEE
+148 DVSETNWITAQVDEE

-232 PNAPVSTVG
+232 PKDPMSTVG

-256 VVPQAD
+256 VVTQAD

-286 RLFRATSTL
+286 RLFRASSTL
-295 EIDKLENG
+295 EIDKLQNG

-310 GVNNDNEVNHTYA
+310 GVNNDNKVNYTYA

-342 WSIQRGTFDDVW
+342 WSYDRGGIEDIW
-354 TIVEKEPGK
+354 TITEKVPNQ
-363 SYTITGLEGGSQA
+363 SYNVTGIDGNTV
-376 FLGEYEITA
+376 ITA
-385 EFDSSDNSFSIKTH
+385 EAVFNAADGTMTLSAQS
-399 PNLGQYTFTNSGE
+399 NLGENTVNTDAGE
-412 SHTVTMRLTGLVTY
+412 VTGQAGIYGRILY
-426 NGTPNVTVG
+426 NGTEYYVTGSYPIFIATPNADASEATLAPQAVSTNVGDFDIIGFSLYTIVGQSAYAAVTKG
-435 GNYTVC
+435 
-441 KVAITG
+441 
-447 DGEFTVTAGP
+447 
-457 DLSLQGAGGTFPLTG
+457 SLP
-472 MNLNGLESSSAWTFD
+472 
-487 NGTPYNFPFKA
+487 A
-498 TQLTQGSGS
+498 TIKHLTQGSGS

-514 DDPGNDAYTKWLG
+514 DNPGDDPGSDAYSKWIG
-527 TWNVGSGRTVTI
+527 TWNAGSGRTITI
-539 APEEQGKSYRVT
+539 APNEQGKSYLVT

-556 GFEYVTLLDSSTGEM
+556 GFEYVTLLDGSTGEM
-571 LFCTQLV
+571 LFRTQMV

-586 YFIGVDGNSL
+586 YFIGIDGNSL
-596 RYGDEDKDFLLAR
+596 RYGDEDQDYLLAR

-670 TKASSSAL
+670 TKASSSSL
-678 SVARTNYY
+678 SVARANYY
-686 DMNLNRFVPAARAA
+686 DMNLNRFVHATRTA
-700 APTKSRRI
+700 APTKSRKI
-708 R
+708 Q

>member
-35 PALEIVSKEVV
+35 PALEIISKEVV

-61 ETLSASADRSWA
+61 ETVSASADRSWA
-73 TVTVAGNRVTVTVD
+73 VVTVTGNRVTITVD

-99 KLAAGGATAEVQA
+99 KLAAGGASAEVTA
-112 QQFGINSAHAWDDTY
+112 QQFGINSAYAWDDTY
-127 TFPYGGGELDLP
+127 TFPYGGGTLDLP
-139 YGENGTVWV
+139 YGESGTVWV
-148 DVSETNWISALVDEE
+148 DVSETNWITAQVDEE

-232 PNAPVSTVG
+232 PKDPMSTVG

-256 VVPQAD
+256 VVTQAD

-273 LNRNAATWAAASP
+273 LNRNAATWAATSP
-286 RLFRATSTL
+286 RLFRASSTL
-295 EIDKLENG
+295 EIDKLQNG

-310 GVNNDNEVNHTYA
+310 GVNNDNKVNYTYA

-342 WSIQRGTFDDVW
+342 WSYDRGGIEDIW
-354 TIVEKEPGK
+354 TITEKVPNQ
-363 SYTITGLEGGSQA
+363 SYNVTGIDGNTV
-376 FLGEYEITA
+376 ITA
-385 EFDSSDNSFSIKTH
+385 EAVFNAADGTMTLSAQS
-399 PNLGQYTFTNSGE
+399 NLGENTVNTDAGE
-412 SHTVTMRLTGLVTY
+412 VTGQAGIYGRILY
-426 NGTPNVTVG
+426 NGTEYYVTGSYPIFIATPNADASEATLAPQAVSTNVGDFDIIGFSLYTIVGQSAYAAVTKG
-435 GNYTVC
+435 
-441 KVAITG
+441 
-447 DGEFTVTAGP
+447 
-457 DLSLQGAGGTFPLTG
+457 SLP
-472 MNLNGLESSSAWTFD
+472 
-487 NGTPYNFPFKA
+487 A
-498 TQLTQGSGS
+498 TIKHLTQGSGS

-514 DDPGNDAYTKWLG
+514 DNPGDDPGSDAYSKWIG
-527 TWNVGSGRTVTI
+527 TWNAGSGRTITI
-539 APEEQGKSYRVT
+539 APNEQGKSYLVT

-556 GFEYVTLLDSSTGEM
+556 GFEYVTLLDGSTGEM
-571 LFCTQLV
+571 LFRTQMV

-586 YFIGVDGNSL
+586 YFIGIDGNSL
-596 RYGDEDKDFLLAR
+596 RYGDEDQDYLLAR

-670 TKASSSAL
+670 TKASSSSL
-678 SVARTNYY
+678 SVARANYY

-708 R
+708 Q

>member
-1 MKKIFSILLTLIA
+1 MWLKARA
-14 ALGVFSCQTEK
+14 AAATSSRSFPRPTS
-25 DADGSQYLAG
+25 
-35 PALEIVSKEVV
+35 
-46 FAPQGGSGSI
+46 
-56 VINTR
+56 TR
-61 ETLSASADRSWA
+61 
-73 TVTVAGNRVTVTVD
+73 
-87 RNESL
+87 
-92 ESRYATI
+92 
-99 KLAAGGATAEVQA
+99 
-112 QQFGINSAHAWDDTY
+112 
-127 TFPYGGGELDLP
+127 P
-139 YGENGTVWV
+139 
-148 DVSETNWISALVDEE
+148 
-163 NHLIHFT
+163 
-170 VAKSIYNYERV
+170 
-181 GHVTVTIGD
+181 
-190 DYTRE
+190 
-195 LTFIQQ
+195 
-201 KNPAGLNPGEEEP
+201 
-214 VEFTV
+214 
-219 QPAWTPKYIQPTD
+219 
-232 PNAPVSTVG
+232 
-241 VDVAEGQSG
+241 
-250 GRYFIQ
+250 
-256 VVPQAD
+256 VPQAD

-310 GVNNDNEVNHTYA
+310 GVDNDNKVNHTYA

-539 APEEQGKSYRVT
+539 APEEQGKSYLVT

-596 RYGDEDKDFLLAR
+596 RYGDEGQDYLLAR

-646 DGNGYDQGWYGLNG
+646 DGNGYDQGWYGLTG
-660 IDDLTLPATL
+660 IEDLTLPATL

>member
-35 PALEIVSKEVV
+35 PALEIISKEVV

-61 ETLSASADRSWA
+61 ETVSASADRSWA
-73 TVTVAGNRVTVTVD
+73 VVTVTGNRVTITVD

-99 KLAAGGATAEVQA
+99 KLAAGGASAEVTA
-112 QQFGINSAHAWDDTY
+112 QQFGINSAYAWDDTY
-127 TFPYGGGELDLP
+127 TFPYGGGTLDLP
-139 YGENGTVWV
+139 YGESGTVWV
-148 DVSETNWISALVDEE
+148 DVSETNWITAQVDEE

-232 PNAPVSTVG
+232 PKDPMSTVG

-256 VVPQAD
+256 VVTQAD

-286 RLFRATSTL
+286 RLFRASSTL
-295 EIDKLENG
+295 EIDKLQNG

-310 GVNNDNEVNHTYA
+310 GVNNDNKVNYTYA

-342 WSIQRGTFDDVW
+342 WSYDRGGIEDIW
-354 TIVEKEPGK
+354 TITEKVPNQ
-363 SYTITGLEGGSQA
+363 SYNVTGIDGNTV
-376 FLGEYEITA
+376 ITA
-385 EFDSSDNSFSIKTH
+385 EAVFNAADGTMTLSAQS
-399 PNLGQYTFTNSGE
+399 NLGENTVNTDAGE
-412 SHTVTMRLTGLVTY
+412 VTGQAGIYGRILY
-426 NGTPNVTVG
+426 NGTEYYVTGSYPIFIATPNADASEATLAPQAVSTNVGDFDIIGFSLYTIVGQSAYAAVTKG
-435 GNYTVC
+435 
-441 KVAITG
+441 
-447 DGEFTVTAGP
+447 
-457 DLSLQGAGGTFPLTG
+457 SLP
-472 MNLNGLESSSAWTFD
+472 
-487 NGTPYNFPFKA
+487 A
-498 TQLTQGSGS
+498 TIKHLTQGSGS

-514 DDPGNDAYTKWLG
+514 DNPGDDPGSDAYSKWIG
-527 TWNVGSGRTVTI
+527 TWNAGSGRTITI
-539 APEEQGKSYRVT
+539 APNEQGKSYLVT

-556 GFEYVTLLDSSTGEM
+556 GFEYVTLLDGSTGEM
-571 LFCTQLV
+571 LFRTQMV

-586 YFIGVDGNSL
+586 YFIGIDGNSL
-596 RYGDEDKDFLLAR
+596 RYGDEDQDYLLAR

-670 TKASSSAL
+670 TKASSSSL
-678 SVARTNYY
+678 SVARANYY
-686 DMNLNRFVPAARAA
+686 DMNLNRFVHATRTA
-700 APTKSRRI
+700 APTKSRKI
-708 R
+708 Q

>member
-35 PALEIVSKEVV
+35 PALEIISKEVV

-61 ETLSASADRSWA
+61 ETVSASADRSWA
-73 TVTVAGNRVTVTVD
+73 VVTVAGNRVTITVD

-99 KLAAGGATAEVQA
+99 KLAAGGASAEVTA
-112 QQFGINSAHAWDDTY
+112 QQFGINSAYAWDDTY
-127 TFPYGGGELDLP
+127 TFPYGGGTLDLP
-139 YGENGTVWV
+139 YGESGTVWV
-148 DVSETNWISALVDEE
+148 DVSETNWITAQVDEE

-232 PNAPVSTVG
+232 PKDPMSTVG
-241 VDVAEGQSG
+241 VDVAAGQSG

-256 VVPQAD
+256 VVNQAD

-286 RLFRATSTL
+286 RLFRASSTL
-295 EIDKLENG
+295 EIDKLQNG

-310 GVNNDNEVNHTYA
+310 GVNNDNKVNYTYA

-342 WSIQRGTFDDVW
+342 WSYDRGGIEDIW
-354 TIVEKEPGK
+354 TITEKVPNQ
-363 SYTITGLEGGSQA
+363 SYNVTGIDGNTV
-376 FLGEYEITA
+376 ITA
-385 EFDSSDNSFSIKTH
+385 EAVFNAADGTMTLSAQS
-399 PNLGQYTFTNSGE
+399 NLGENTVNTDAGE
-412 SHTVTMRLTGLVTY
+412 VTGQAGIYGRILY
-426 NGTPNVTVG
+426 NGTEYYVTGSYPIFIATPNADASEATLAPQAVNTSV
-435 GNYTVC
+435 
-441 KVAITG
+441 
-447 DGEFTVTAGP
+447 GEFDIIGFSLYTIVGQSAYAAVTKG
-457 DLSLQGAGGTFPLTG
+457 SLP
-472 MNLNGLESSSAWTFD
+472 
-487 NGTPYNFPFKA
+487 A
-498 TQLTQGSGS
+498 TIKHLTQGSGS

-514 DDPGNDAYTKWLG
+514 DNPGDDPGSDAYSKWIG
-527 TWNVGSGRTVTI
+527 TWNAGSGRTITI
-539 APEEQGKSYRVT
+539 APGEQGKSYLVT

-556 GFEYVTLLDSSTGEM
+556 GFEYVTLLDGSTGEM
-571 LFCTQLV
+571 LFRTQMV

-586 YFIGVDGNSL
+586 YFIGIDGNSL
-596 RYGDEDKDFLLAR
+596 RYGDEDQDYLLAR

-624 KYMSDGQEVQA
+624 KYMSDGKEVQA

-670 TKASSSAL
+670 TKASSSSL
-678 SVARTNYY
+678 SVARANYY
-686 DMNLNRFVPAARAA
+686 DMNLNRFVHATRTA
-700 APTKSRRI
+700 APTKSRKI
-708 R
+708 Q

>member
-35 PALEIVSKEVV
+35 PALEIISKEVV

-61 ETLSASADRSWA
+61 ETVSASADRSWA
-73 TVTVAGNRVTVTVD
+73 VVTVTGNRVTITVD

-99 KLAAGGATAEVQA
+99 KLAAGGASAEVTA
-112 QQFGINSAHAWDDTY
+112 QQFGINSAYAWDDTY
-127 TFPYGGGELDLP
+127 TFPYGGGTLDLP
-139 YGENGTVWV
+139 YGESGTVWV
-148 DVSETNWISALVDEE
+148 DVSETNWITAQVDEE

-232 PNAPVSTVG
+232 PKDPMSTVG

-256 VVPQAD
+256 VVTQAD
-262 FNAAGADEQIF
+262 FNATGADEQIF

-286 RLFRATSTL
+286 RLFRASSTL
-295 EIDKLENG
+295 EIDKLQNG

-310 GVNNDNEVNHTYA
+310 GVNNDNKVNYTYA

-342 WSIQRGTFDDVW
+342 WSYDRGGIEDIW
-354 TIVEKEPGK
+354 TITEKVPNQ
-363 SYTITGLEGGSQA
+363 SYNVTGIDGNTV
-376 FLGEYEITA
+376 ITA
-385 EFDSSDNSFSIKTH
+385 EAVFNAADGTMTLSAQS
-399 PNLGQYTFTNSGE
+399 NLGENTVNTDAGE
-412 SHTVTMRLTGLVTY
+412 VTGQAGIYGRILY
-426 NGTPNVTVG
+426 NGTEYYVTGSYPIFIATPNADASEATLAPQAVSTNVGDFDIIGFSLYTIVGQSAYAAVTKG
-435 GNYTVC
+435 
-441 KVAITG
+441 
-447 DGEFTVTAGP
+447 
-457 DLSLQGAGGTFPLTG
+457 SLP
-472 MNLNGLESSSAWTFD
+472 
-487 NGTPYNFPFKA
+487 A
-498 TQLTQGSGS
+498 TIKHLTQGSGS

-514 DDPGNDAYTKWLG
+514 DNPGDDPGSDAYSKWIG
-527 TWNVGSGRTVTI
+527 TWNAGSGRTITI
-539 APEEQGKSYRVT
+539 APNEQGKSYLVT

-556 GFEYVTLLDSSTGEM
+556 GFEYVTLLDGSTGEM
-571 LFCTQLV
+571 LFRTQMV

-586 YFIGVDGNSL
+586 YFIGIDGNSL
-596 RYGDEDKDFLLAR
+596 RYGDEDQDYLLAR

-624 KYMSDGQEVQA
+624 KYMSDGKEVQA

-670 TKASSSAL
+670 TKASSSSL
-678 SVARTNYY
+678 SVARANYY
-686 DMNLNRFVPAARAA
+686 DMNLNRFVHATRTA
-700 APTKSRRI
+700 APTKSRKI
-708 R
+708 Q

>member
-35 PALEIVSKEVV
+35 PALEIISKEVV

-61 ETLSASADRSWA
+61 ETVSASADRSWA
-73 TVTVAGNRVTVTVD
+73 VVTVAGNRVTITVD

-99 KLAAGGATAEVQA
+99 KLAAGGASAEVTA
-112 QQFGINSAHAWDDTY
+112 QQFGINSAYAWDDTY
-127 TFPYGGGELDLP
+127 TFPYGGGTLDLP
-139 YGENGTVWV
+139 YGESGTVWV
-148 DVSETNWISALVDEE
+148 DVSETNWITAQVDEE

-214 VEFTV
+214 VVFTV

-232 PNAPVSTVG
+232 PKDPMSTVG

-256 VVPQAD
+256 VVNQAD

-286 RLFRATSTL
+286 RLFRASSTL
-295 EIDKLENG
+295 EIDKLQNG

-310 GVNNDNEVNHTYA
+310 GVNNDNKVNYTYA

-342 WSIQRGTFDDVW
+342 WSYDRGGIEDIW
-354 TIVEKEPGK
+354 TITEKVPNQ
-363 SYTITGLEGGSQA
+363 SYNVTGIDGNTV
-376 FLGEYEITA
+376 ITA
-385 EFDSSDNSFSIKTH
+385 EAVFNAADGTMTLSAQS
-399 PNLGQYTFTNSGE
+399 NLGENTVNTDAGE
-412 SHTVTMRLTGLVTY
+412 VTGQAGIYGRILY
-426 NGTPNVTVG
+426 NGTEYYVTGSYPIFIATPNADASEATLAPQAVSTNVGDFDIIGFSLYTIVGQSAYAAVTKG
-435 GNYTVC
+435 
-441 KVAITG
+441 
-447 DGEFTVTAGP
+447 
-457 DLSLQGAGGTFPLTG
+457 SLP
-472 MNLNGLESSSAWTFD
+472 
-487 NGTPYNFPFKA
+487 A
-498 TQLTQGSGS
+498 TIKHLTQGSGS

-514 DDPGNDAYTKWLG
+514 DNPGDDPGSDAYSKWIG
-527 TWNVGSGRTVTI
+527 TWNAGSGRTITI
-539 APEEQGKSYRVT
+539 APNEQGKSYLVT

-556 GFEYVTLLDSSTGEM
+556 GFEYVTLLDGSTGEM
-571 LFCTQLV
+571 LFRTQMV

-586 YFIGVDGNSL
+586 YFIGIDGNSL
-596 RYGDEDKDFLLAR
+596 RYGDEDQDYLLAR

-624 KYMSDGQEVQA
+624 KYMSDGKEVQA

-660 IDDLTLPATL
+660 IDDLTLPTTL
-670 TKASSSAL
+670 TKASSSSL
-678 SVARTNYY
+678 SVARANYY
-686 DMNLNRFVPAARAA
+686 DMNLNRFVHATRAA
-700 APTKSRRI
+700 APTKSRKI
-708 R
+708 Q

>member
-1 MKKIFSILLTLIA
+1 MKRIFSILLTLIA
-14 ALGVFSCQTEK
+14 ALGVFSCQIEK

-99 KLAAGGATAEVQA
+99 KLAAGGASAEVTA
-112 QQFGINSAHAWDDTY
+112 QQFGINSAYAWDDTY
-127 TFPYGGGELDLP
+127 TFPYGGGTLDLP
-139 YGENGTVWV
+139 YGESGTVWV
-148 DVSETNWISALVDEE
+148 DVSETNWITAQVDEE

-181 GHVTVTIGD
+181 AHVTVTIGD

-232 PNAPVSTVG
+232 PKDPMSTVG

-256 VVPQAD
+256 VVTQAD

-273 LNRNAATWAAASP
+273 LNRNAATWAATSP
-286 RLFRATSTL
+286 RLFRASSTL
-295 EIDKLENG
+295 EIDKLQNG

-310 GVNNDNEVNHTYA
+310 GVNNDNKVNYTYA

-342 WSIQRGTFDDVW
+342 WSYDRGGIEDIW
-354 TIVEKEPGK
+354 TITEKVPNQ
-363 SYTITGLEGGSQA
+363 SYNVTGIDGNTV
-376 FLGEYEITA
+376 ITA
-385 EFDSSDNSFSIKTH
+385 EAVFNAADGTMTLSAQS
-399 PNLGQYTFTNSGE
+399 NLGENTVNTDAGE
-412 SHTVTMRLTGLVTY
+412 VTGQAGIYGRILY
-426 NGTPNVTVG
+426 NGTEYYVTGSYPIFIATPNADASEATLAPQAVSTNVGDFDIIGFSLYTIVGQSAYAAVTKG
-435 GNYTVC
+435 
-441 KVAITG
+441 
-447 DGEFTVTAGP
+447 
-457 DLSLQGAGGTFPLTG
+457 SLP
-472 MNLNGLESSSAWTFD
+472 
-487 NGTPYNFPFKA
+487 A
-498 TQLTQGSGS
+498 TIKHLTQGSGS

-514 DDPGNDAYTKWLG
+514 DNPGDDPGSDAYSKWIG
-527 TWNVGSGRTVTI
+527 TWNAGSGRTITI
-539 APEEQGKSYRVT
+539 APNEQGKSYLVT

-556 GFEYVTLLDSSTGEM
+556 GFEYVTLLDGSTGEM
-571 LFCTQLV
+571 LFRTQMV

-586 YFIGVDGNSL
+586 YFIGIDGNSL
-596 RYGDEDKDFLLAR
+596 RYGDEDQDYLLAR

-670 TKASSSAL
+670 TKASSSSL
-678 SVARTNYY
+678 SVARANYY
-686 DMNLNRFVPAARAA
+686 DMNLNRFVHATRTA
-700 APTKSRRI
+700 APTKSRKI
-708 R
+708 Q